1 MNPDND
7 QKNAPF
13 IIGATMKITGIQDE
27 RKAARVLLLV
37 AVVVLLISF
46 IIFIYAIALSSSR
59 YPTAADTIKALN
71 NNQTHTK

>member
-1 MNPDND
+1 MNQDNT
-7 QKNAPF
+7 QKNLPF
-13 IIGATMKITGIQDE
+13 IIGTTMKITGIQDE
-27 RKAARVLLLV
+27 RKAAKMLLFL
-37 AVVVLLISF
+37 AGAILLISF